1 MAERVEKYV
10 PKTLIA
16 DIEDGKWWIKRITTQ
31 MESLVET
38 MDSSDEDALMYRT
51 LGEELSKIRKT
62 TLNKEKIKQLFEEK
76 D

>member
-1 MAERVEKYV
+1 MEKYV

-38 MDSSDEDALMYRT
+38 MDSSDEDTLLYQT

>member
-1 MAERVEKYV
+1 MEKYV

-31 MESLVET
+31 MESLTDT
-38 MDSSDEDALMYRT
+38 MDSSDEDALMYQT

-62 TLNKEKIKQLFEEK
+62 TLNMEKIKQLFEEK

>member
-1 MAERVEKYV
+1 MEKYV

-16 DIEDGKWWIKRITTQ
+16 NIEDGKWWIKRITAQ
-31 MESLVET
+31 MESLAET
-38 MDSSDEDALMYRT
+38 MDSCEEEALMYQT

-62 TLNKEKIKQLFEEK
+62 TLNMEKIKQLYEEK